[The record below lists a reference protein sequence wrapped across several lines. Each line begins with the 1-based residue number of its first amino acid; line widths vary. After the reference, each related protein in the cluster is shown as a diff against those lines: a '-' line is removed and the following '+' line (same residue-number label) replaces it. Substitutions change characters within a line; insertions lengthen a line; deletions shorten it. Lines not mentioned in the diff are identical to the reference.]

1 MVQLQETKQQ
11 IDLSGIVERVS
22 TRHSLWQ
29 MHHLRRDAS
38 TASEP
43 KVPDGLVIKPTAVL
57 DDPLG
62 SCPYDAYWYDCW
74 VRYQLESQ
82 PRELYSVL
90 QESEAKRNDIPMM
103 AFTTVWHEVWIQ
115 ASMSDSSIDSIV
127 THLLNEKLT
136 KMDDDIEA
144 RSHARNLVFAII
156 GWQTMLYKPDMGSC
170 SRAQLAIVDETDGHR
185 GYAYMKLRQD
195 QGASRKALHEF
206 LIGFGV
212 LLPCYN
218 LGALASNDDKR
229 ALVTTKIVS
238 PDSLN
243 VHLLT
248 SVGGI
253 QIKWT
258 DSLACHLE
266 FDANSST
273 LYLFRFPTFC
283 AINLL
288 GQEKHQT
295 KPTLHSCAAPP
306 MAVSYW
312 ATHEDVND
320 LLRETLLSYRLL
332 FGQNKASRRLFRSLN
347 PFEDL
352 PEGCKDRSLS
362 ELCGK
367 KQSNFATWLREP
379 DFYVLSKDFPILR
392 SRLAVLAHYFSN
404 KRPRTWK
411 ELWNDKRDSASW
423 FTFWA
428 VLIIGGIGI
437 ILAFMQVILQI
448 VQIYVQIKEP

>member
-1 MVQLQETKQQ
+1 M
-11 IDLSGIVERVS
+11 
-22 TRHSLWQ
+22 
-29 MHHLRRDAS
+29 
-38 TASEP
+38 
-43 KVPDGLVIKPTAVL
+43 
-57 DDPLG
+57 
-62 SCPYDAYWYDCW
+62 
-74 VRYQLESQ
+74 ESQ

-90 QESEAKRNDIPMM
+90 QEAAAKRNDIPMM

-115 ASMSDSSIDSIV
+115 ASRSESSINSIV
-127 THLLNEKLT
+127 THLVDAKLM
-136 KMDDDIEA
+136 KMDDGIEA
-144 RSHARNLVFAII
+144 LSHARNLVFAII

-170 SRAQLAIVDETDGHR
+170 SRDQLAIVDETDGYR
-185 GYAYMKLRQD
+185 GYAYTDLRQD
-195 QGASRKALHEF
+195 QVASRKPLHEF
-206 LIGFGV
+206 LMGFGV

-218 LGALASNDDKR
+218 FSALGSDDDKR
-229 ALVTTKIVS
+229 ALVTMKTVS

-253 QIKWT
+253 QITWT

-283 AINLL
+283 AINML
-288 GQEKHQT
+288 GQKKDQT
-295 KPTLHSCAAPP
+295 KPTLHSCAAPS
-306 MAVSYW
+306 MAASYW

-320 LLRETLLSYRLL
+320 LLREALLSYRLL

-352 PEGCKDRSLS
+352 PEGCKDRNLS
-362 ELCGK
+362 ELCGRK
-367 KQSNFATWLREP
+367 ESNFATWLREH
-379 DFYVLSKDFPILR
+379 DSYVLSKDFPILR
-392 SRLAVLAHYFSN
+392 SRLAVLAHSFSN
-404 KRPRTWK
+404 KRPRTWR

-437 ILAFMQVILQI
+437 ILAFVQVVLQI
-448 VQIYVQIKEP
+448 VQISLQIKKP